1 MTITAWP
8 IDDRPRE
15 RLLRHG
21 PEVLS
26 DAELLA
32 IVLRTGVSGK
42 SAVDLGRELLA
53 RFGGFRGLLTAEA
66 GAFCAAP
73 GLGPAKY
80 AMVRA
85 VLEMGRRQLGENLR
99 REIIFASS
107 TATRQYLLACFR
119 DRPREAFGCLFLD
132 VRHRLLVQEV
142 LFEGTLDGAAVYPRE
157 VVRRALV
164 HNAAAIIFV
173 HNHPSGHPE
182 PSAAD
187 RDLTVRLAAALALVG
202 VSVLDH
208 LVVGD
213 GVVVSFRERGW
224 L

>member
-42 SAVDLGRELLA
+42 SAVDLGRDLLA

-66 GAFCAAP
+66 GVFCAAP

-99 REIIFASS
+99 REVIFASS
-107 TATRQYLLACFR
+107 AATRQYLLACFR
-119 DRPREAFGCLFLD
+119 DRPREAFACLFLD

-164 HNAAAIIFV
+164 HNAAAAIFV

-187 RDLTVRLAAALALVG
+187 RDLTVRLASALALVG

-213 GVVVSFRERGW
+213 GVVVSFKERGW